1 MTEIST
7 IINLAKEEAFRQQG
21 RLESIRQQIDAE
33 QFKTLFTIRASQ
45 AMVSRKNL
53 TDFVID
59 DNNREVINMFFR
71 YIKRIDKVLNP
82 HIGIVLNGAYGCGKS
97 VLIEAFCMVLNDI
110 TLSERNKI
118 QVVHA
123 IELAETIK
131 KAGVIP
137 YSRIPLCI
145 QDMGK
150 ETKDVNNFGTS
161 LNPIS
166 ELLAVRAEYGSLT
179 YGSTNMDIPSFQQA
193 YKEYISKRITEH
205 INLVFLPG
213 GDRRPNFS
221 INQPKK

>member
-1 MTEIST
+1 
-7 IINLAKEEAFRQQG
+7 
-21 RLESIRQQIDAE
+21 
-33 QFKTLFTIRASQ
+33 
-45 AMVSRKNL
+45 MVSRKNMSEF
-53 TDFVID
+53 TID
-59 DNNREVINMFFR
+59 DDNREVINMFFR

-110 TLSERNKI
+110 TLSEKNRI

-123 IELAETIK
+123 IELAEAIK
-131 KAGVIP
+131 KTGVIP

-150 ETKDVNNFGTS
+150 ETKEVNNFGTN

-166 ELLAVRAEYGSLT
+166 ELLAVRAEYGAMT
-179 YGSTNMDIPSFQQA
+179 FGSTNMDIPSFQQA

-213 GDRRPNFS
+213 SDRRPNFS